1 VSATRTS
8 TKRRIYQGRRMIATR
23 DGALH
28 GCGTWVTGRLCHFA
42 RRDSG
47 LGVGEWKRGM
57 TFERDIA
64 EAPRI

>member
-1 VSATRTS
+1 
-8 TKRRIYQGRRMIATR
+8 MIATR